1 MSEIPNISEEYNYFE
16 KLFENAEKEQ
26 IGDLYKKDLY
36 IMKEDLDANKYKTTL
51 KLMHDTLLQKFMCE
65 EYTEFIPKNE
75 IAQLIYPPEKK
86 EANNNNNKST
96 QKEDAAD
103 KELLEE
109 YTYLKELYR
118 LNYLTFSTFALEYFE
133 QINEPKNNNNNKN
146 NNPNDSIN
154 ITNDSNNNDN
164 NNKESNN
171 NVLNMNNKNDNEEA
185 NDEQKEKE
193 NKLLKLLNFD
203 YNSFELNNDL
213 LFNISQGFIDISK
226 LKESNLKITDKNK
239 DNKENSDNEENENE
253 FELYE
258 YDEELNQELI
268 DKTKKFA
275 KLYENNLFLK
285 GAIIRFKGELSQLPL
300 KCKNKDIN
308 EFYKY
313 WEAEFSKLEKQN
325 ERMIKRREEDE
336 RKKQLLKQKQYLD
349 RLKMDKE
356 NEEEKKMGE
365 ENEFLNQLRKI
376 QNDAKVKNGI
386 KEKKTKE
393 REKLKRKKKR
403 VYKSVSPVK
412 KELIKSNKKYYC
424 SGFNMYKEILSN
436 KQRNG
441 SAKH

>member
-36 IMKEDLDANKYKTTL
+36 IMKEDLDTNKYKTTL

-75 IAQLIYPPEKK
+75 VAQLIYPPEKK

-96 QKEDAAD
+96 QREDAAD

-118 LNYLTFSTFALEYFE
+118 LNYLTFSPFALEYFE
-133 QINEPKNNNNNKN
+133 KISEPKKSNNKN
-146 NNPNDSIN
+146 NNA
-154 ITNDSNNNDN
+154 NDSNNTINDLN
-164 NNKESNN
+164 NNNDNNKESNN
-171 NVLNMNNKNDNEEA
+171 NDLNMNNKNDKEEA
-185 NDEQKEKE
+185 NDEQKEKD

-268 DKTKKFA
+268 NKTKKFA

-313 WEAEFSKLEKQN
+313 WDAEFSKLEKQN

-356 NEEEKKMGE
+356 NEEEKKIGE

-386 KEKKTKE
+386 KEKKTKG
-393 REKLKRKKKR
+393 REKLKRKKKKVNR
-403 VYKSVSPVK
+403 SVCPVK
-412 KELIKSNKKYYC
+412 QELIKSNKKYYC

-436 KQRNG
+436 KHRNG

>member
-1 MSEIPNISEEYNYFE
+1 M
-16 KLFENAEKEQ
+16 
-26 IGDLYKKDLY
+26 
-36 IMKEDLDANKYKTTL
+36 
-51 KLMHDTLLQKFMCE
+51 
-65 EYTEFIPKNE
+65 
-75 IAQLIYPPEKK
+75 
-86 EANNNNNKST
+86 
-96 QKEDAAD
+96 
-103 KELLEE
+103 
-109 YTYLKELYR
+109 
-118 LNYLTFSTFALEYFE
+118 
-133 QINEPKNNNNNKN
+133 
-146 NNPNDSIN
+146 
-154 ITNDSNNNDN
+154 
-164 NNKESNN
+164 
-171 NVLNMNNKNDNEEA
+171 
-185 NDEQKEKE
+185 
-193 NKLLKLLNFD
+193 NFD

-226 LKESNLKITDKNK
+226 LKESNLKMTDKNK

-313 WEAEFSKLEKQN
+313 WDAEFSKLEKQN

-349 RLKMDKE
+349 KLKMDKE

-403 VYKSVSPVK
+403 VYKSVSPAK
-412 KELIKSNKKYYC
+412 QKLIKSNKKYYC